1 MVCWWKWTQRQDWL
15 KRSGFCPNIS
25 LEKSK
30 LLLTVKLFFVMGSK
44 CKTKN
49 FAKLLKRVLIA
60 NKIGLRIFVK
70 DFFEF
75 SKKICGENPE

>member
-1 MVCWWKWTQRQDWL
+1 
-15 KRSGFCPNIS
+15 
-25 LEKSK
+25 
-30 LLLTVKLFFVMGSK
+30 MGSK